1 MENYIGLMFIGIP
14 CVIYIL
20 ISLTKNGKESQLGV
34 TIVEVR
40 VVSVNE

>member
-20 ISLTKNGKESQLGV
+20 ISLTKNGKEWL
-34 TIVEVR
+34 R
-40 VVSVNE
+40 RNNLL